1 MKLSEI
7 FAKTGVE
14 GRLTGDADIAR
25 IVQDSRNIRPG
36 DIFLAYPNALSFLDQ
51 AKEKGAFAA
60 ILPLGTQQNVFEISL
75 ELVDYEASL
84 WRICKE
90 LYSDPG
96 AAMRL
101 VGVTGTNGKT
111 TTAWIIRDLLSALGN
126 EAGYLGTLG
135 FQTPHRQLEIANTTP
150 FISDFYNLMTTA
162 ISDGVEAM
170 GLEVSS
176 HALAQKRV
184 DGTTFEVAV
193 FTNLTQDHL
202 DFHGTME
209 NYEGAKWRL
218 FTDFGAEVG
227 CFNTDDPVGAR
238 WAEKFEGRA
247 IRFGTTASADLQ
259 IVEPKVQVDRASFF
273 LKTSDEAV
281 EINTRLGGMYNVWNM
296 TAAVAAVHGMGY
308 SLSEIAN
315 KTEFAKPVP
324 GRFEPVANQHGFG
337 VIVDYAHTDDA
348 LEKLLVTARELTL
361 GRLIT
366 VFGCGGDRDRTK
378 RPKMAAIAARL
389 SDEVIV
395 TSDNPRTEDPEEIL
409 REVTQNYD
417 HNIRYQTISDRKL
430 AIQTAIKAAR
440 PGDSVIIAGK
450 GHETYQIIGKEKVYF
465 DDREVARQA
474 LDELPTL

>member
-25 IVQDSRNIRPG
+25 IVQDSRNICPG

-135 FQTPHRQLEIANTTP
+135 FQTPHRQIEIPNTTP

-209 NYEGAKWRL
+209 NYESAKWRL
-218 FTDFGAEVG
+218 LTDFGAEVG

-259 IVEPKVQVDRASFF
+259 IIEPKVQVDRASFI

-281 EINTRLGGMYNVWNM
+281 EIYTRLGGMYNVWNM
-296 TAAVAAVHGMGY
+296 TAAVAALHGLGY
-308 SLSEIAN
+308 SLNEIAGI
-315 KTEFAKPVP
+315 TEFAKPVP

-348 LEKLLVTARELTL
+348 LEKLLVTARELTS

-366 VFGCGGDRDRTK
+366 IFGCGGDRDRTK
-378 RPKMAAIAARL
+378 RPKMATVAAKL

-417 HNIRYQTISDRKL
+417 RNTRYQTISDRKL